1 MSHKRK
7 VEMQKNLWMWVKVKI
22 IKQWAKKNPVN
33 LGMWAYFNIIG
44 FQYGFPRMGLV
55 GKFTGKAHV

>member
-1 MSHKRK
+1 
-7 VEMQKNLWMWVKVKI
+7 MQKNLWMWVKVKI

-33 LGMWAYFNIIG
+33 LGMWAYFNILG